1 VVVLGHPE
9 YYPRFGFVPSINYD
23 IRSEYEVPPDVFMIK
38 ELEESALKGV
48 NGVIGYHPV
57 FGEVG

>member
-1 VVVLGHPE
+1 VVVPGHPE

-38 ELEESALKGV
+38 ELEEFRLKRGLRLIR
-48 NGVIGYHPV
+48 N
-57 FGEVG
+57 